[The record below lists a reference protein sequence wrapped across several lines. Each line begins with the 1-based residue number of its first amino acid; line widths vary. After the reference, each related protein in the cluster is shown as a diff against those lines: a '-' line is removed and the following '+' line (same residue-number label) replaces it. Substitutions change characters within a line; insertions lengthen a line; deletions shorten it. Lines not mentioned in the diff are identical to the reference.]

1 MKEMYDIIIIGAG
14 AVGCAIAR
22 ELSRYR
28 LRIAVLEKECDVA
41 AGTSGR
47 NSAVVHA
54 GFNNRPG
61 TLMARMCVEGNQG
74 FEALCR
80 ELDVPYK
87 KTGKLVV
94 GYDEEDRE
102 ALKKLIRQGEE
113 NGCIGLRLIEKDEV
127 DMMAPRVG
135 GICAMY
141 SPETAIFDPF
151 LYTLS
156 LAENAQKN
164 GAEFYFEEEVSEVM
178 RGDPGISGARTCQ
191 TISEENSVSGIGKN
205 ISEEDTDPGTSRT
218 LAEEFSLKTAKGH
231 IFRSRIVINSAGLG
245 SAKVASLAG
254 IDKYRLYPCRGEY
267 LILDKKAGAYL
278 DMPVYP
284 VPRPGIGGL
293 GVHLTP
299 TVHGNMI
306 IGPSAEYLDDGEDY
320 ATTKEVMDRLL
331 TEARQLLPILTKGD
345 IIGTYAGIRSKQTSP
360 QSGGYADFTI
370 CEEEELPGWINLI
383 GIESPGMTAS
393 MPIARYAAGI
403 VGRRIPLKP
412 DPYFDPYH
420 KNILR
425 FAQLSPERQAELIKE
440 DPEYGE
446 IVCRC
451 NQVTKKEI
459 RQAIENPLGVRSVSA
474 IKYRAWA
481 TTGRCQGGYCMTR
494 IASMLENEYGLKP
507 EEITYRGSGSE
518 MFTGHVKS

>member
-113 NGCIGLRLIEKDEV
+113 NGCKGLRLIGQQELTK
-127 DMMAPRVG
+127 MAPRVS

-156 LAENAQKN
+156 LAENAREN
-164 GAEFYFEEEVSEVM
+164 GVDFYFEEEVTQVFHE
-178 RGDPGISGARTCQ
+178 R
-191 TISEENSVSGIGKN
+191 
-205 ISEEDTDPGTSRT
+205 EDKYHPADSDDLLDYFCRLSLHLPNRFVLTTSRG
-218 LAEEFSLKTAKGH
+218 LRFQAP
-231 IFRSRIVINSAGLG
+231 IVINSAGLG
-245 SAKVASLAG
+245 SARVAALAG
-254 IDKYRLYPCRGEY
+254 IHKYKLYPCRGEY

-299 TVHGNMI
+299 TVHGNLI

-320 ATTKEVMDRLL
+320 ATTKDVMDRLL
-331 TEARQLLPILTKGD
+331 KEARQLLPSIGRSD

-360 QSGGYADFTI
+360 QTGGYADFTI
-370 CEEEELPGWINLI
+370 CDEEELPGWINLI

-393 MPIARYAAGI
+393 QPIARFVTEL
-403 VGRRIPLKP
+403 VGRRIPLGTTP
-412 DPYFDPYH
+412 GFNPRH
-420 KNILR
+420 RNILR
-425 FAQLSPERQAELIKE
+425 FAQISPERQAELIKE